1 MVIPDVEEAGPVPV
15 HPGGLQPAQRGQG
28 VVIEDEPL
36 QVLVVGVK
44 VGERLQ
50 GRDLILDF
58 LNANAKYY
66 STMS

>member
-1 MVIPDVEEAGPVPV
+1 M
-15 HPGGLQPAQRGQG
+15 HPGGLQPAQRGQA

-44 VGERLQ
+44 MGERLQ
-50 GRDLILDF
+50 GRDLILDS